1 MRTRKSGRTWHS
13 LLENRPPLTWTPD
26 PVKSSTVNRLVSAM
40 LPALRL
46 SPPSRLLLS
55 PRLLFP
61 SSSDFVSL
69 SPVYRSFFP
78 SLFLFELTVY
88 TTRRSFSRSPRLYEI
103 SSKKRKGKEKEIERV
118 KSSYLKGGE
127 IFVEN
132 FRINTS
138 SSSPFNASPS

>member
-46 SPPSRLLLS
+46 SPPSRLLS

-78 SLFLFELTVY
+78 FPVRIDRIY